1 MSPRPALE
9 TNSRV
14 IPFPAA
20 AMNRPRPAPVV
31 DLLAMGQLGH
41 AEDHCEAILGDVKTA
56 SHNAADGTPLAG
68 LGGIRDGRT
77 LSWACRLILSLV
89 NLRGNPERD
98 HALTHA
104 ARQWLQAREVRS

>member
-1 MSPRPALE
+1 MNPRPALE
-9 TNSRV
+9 TPGRV
-14 IPFPAA
+14 IPFPASA
-20 AMNRPRPAPVV
+20 IHRRRLAPVV
-31 DLLAMGQLGH
+31 DLLAMDQLGH

-77 LSWACRLILSLV
+77 LSFACRLILSLV

-104 ARQWLQAREVRS
+104 ARQWLQAREARS